1 LRTVSS
7 KQETENELY
16 RNDKKMSQLTKSVL
30 ELHVDNELWMNELKF
45 YKDEIK
51 ILDKYLVEIAGKNN
65 TRDTMVGLEQFQ
77 NRMLRQREVLDE
89 LMHDIRIDEDS
100 LTGNVLHV
108 NEIQAQKMKLPDH
121 PEARD
126 RVITFKK
133 LYAEFKQDLMQFIGK
148 WM

>member
-1 LRTVSS
+1 
-7 KQETENELY
+7 
-16 RNDKKMSQLTKSVL
+16 MSQLTKSVL

-65 TRDTMVGLEQFQ
+65 TRDTMVGLEQLQ

-89 LMHDIRIDEDS
+89 LMHDIRIDEDA

-108 NEIQAQKMKLPDH
+108 NDIQAQKMKLPDH